1 MLTFHQS
8 RHSLTG
14 KLFTHLEE
22 MDNGQKKKIV
32 RTPKSENGRF
42 LYYCTVP
49 GCTFGTDNFAGLV
62 GHSRMKHG
70 INIKKNGSQK
80 IAAGVPIKK
89 EQVEITERVETIT
102 ESPKEDV
109 MEGVDRGYVDQML
122 RNQGES
128 VAKDIQ
134 LLRQQIESK
143 VDEIVRQSKLD
154 SQKSTAGIAEN
165 VQGITSQLDGM
176 QKTVQSLFD
185 AQKASEEIRAKQAQ
199 ELEAMKAELASR
211 PSEERVQELMTTCI
225 NDPDSPACQFLAGMV
240 RNTAEEIQLDNGL
253 HVHGE
258 DGQEVILPETTWD
271 EVLECTEG
279 CKDGICEALP
289 NHPEVLSE
297 ALKKVGEQDKEKL
310 AKLVSEA
317 GLEAPTSKP
326 KNPKLDSLFQE

>member
-1 MLTFHQS
+1 
-8 RHSLTG
+8 
-14 KLFTHLEE
+14 
-22 MDNGQKKKIV
+22 
-32 RTPKSENGRF
+32 
-42 LYYCTVP
+42 
-49 GCTFGTDNFAGLV
+49 
-62 GHSRMKHG
+62 
-70 INIKKNGSQK
+70 
-80 IAAGVPIKK
+80 
-89 EQVEITERVETIT
+89 
-102 ESPKEDV
+102 

-240 RNTAEEIQLDNGL
+240 RNTAEEIQLENGL